1 MNNEH
6 YLRSVKGLSFAI
18 AFIIS
23 GPAMSAEKFSVA
35 NEQIQALGI
44 KTSAVQSMKQ
54 TVSTRYPGQ
63 VVVPPKAEQI
73 VSSPLEGVVVQ
84 LLVGEYQAVR
94 KGEPVVRLSSP
105 AMSQLQL

>member
-44 KTSAVQSMKQ
+44 
-54 TVSTRYPGQ
+54 
-63 VVVPPKAEQI
+63 
-73 VSSPLEGVVVQ
+73 
-84 LLVGEYQAVR
+84 
-94 KGEPVVRLSSP
+94 LS
-105 AMSQLQL
+105 LIHI

>member
-1 MNNEH
+1 MALHGELSMNNEH

-44 KTSAVQSMKQ
+44 MILPSNRGHSFKH
-54 TVSTRYPGQ
+54 
-63 VVVPPKAEQI
+63 
-73 VSSPLEGVVVQ
+73 SSGP
-84 LLVGEYQAVR
+84 R
-94 KGEPVVRLSSP
+94 RL
-105 AMSQLQL
+105 AG